1 MHEVAPRLFLGNVE
15 DARQQRFGVV
25 VNATPDFPFYGSP
38 TFTLRVPVMDNGLE
52 NEALAPYL
60 DGATAFIR
68 DHLGQRRNVLVHCAM
83 GRQRSAAIVAAYLM
97 RERGMRVDDAVAFV
111 RARRP
116 EAFFGGVNFRP
127 SLDAYAGFIAIASR

>member
-97 RERGMRVDDAVAFV
+97 RERGMRVDDDDFKVGIGLAGEGV
-111 RARRP
+111 
-116 EAFFGGVNFRP
+116 EAIGDVGGVV
-127 SLDAYAGFIAIASR
+127 AGGDDD